1 MSSNRRSFLKLL
13 GLSTASFTIG
23 NVLGN
28 IVPMLTSSPKEL
40 EEENP
45 KSSTKEAMVTAVV
58 YRKVID
64 LTHWLYHDCP
74 CWATLPSMKID
85 QTYWAA
91 RDAFTLHEIKFHT
104 HIGTHYDFPAH
115 FIPEGKTQTDFPNPE
130 SFMGEAVV
138 LNFQFMKPGEEI
150 AASDLKKYAEHI
162 KEGSIVLLDTG
173 WSKKR
178 GKNSDYLYFF
188 PALSV
193 DGAQYLADRK
203 IKMVGTEGLSIAP
216 WTSTVT
222 MQGPVG
228 RSSPIAVH
236 RALLEKDILIVEEL
250 NNLEAVR
257 EGKDVGKC
265 FFIALPLKI
274 KDIEGCPARAIALL
288 T

>member
-1 MSSNRRSFLKLL
+1 MSDRRNFLKLL
-13 GLSTASFTIG
+13 GLGTASFAIG
-23 NVLGN
+23 GVLGN
-28 IVPMLTSSPKEL
+28 TIPILTSSSKES
-40 EEENP
+40 EEINP
-45 KSSTKEAMVTAVV
+45 KSSMKEAVVSAVV

-74 CWATLPSMKID
+74 GWATLPSMEIKE
-85 QTYWAA
+85 TYWAA
-91 RDAFTLHEIKFHT
+91 RDAFTLHEIKMHT
-104 HIGTHYDFPAH
+104 HMGTHYDFPAH

-138 LNFQFMKPGEEI
+138 LNFQHIKPGEEI
-150 AASDLKKYAEHI
+150 AASDLKKYSEHI

-178 GKNSDYLYFF
+178 GKNSEYLFFF

-193 DGAQYLADRK
+193 DGAQYLAERK

-216 WTSTVT
+216 WTSTVP

-228 RSSPIAVH
+228 RSSPIVVH
-236 RALLEKDILIVEEL
+236 RTLLEKDILILEEL

-265 FFIALPLKI
+265 FLIAPPLKV
-274 KDIEGCPARAIALL
+274 KDMEGCPARAIALL